1 MSNPILILFYKI
13 YATIYVKV
21 FMDTETK
28 KRMMEHKRWMKYLME

>member
-21 FMDTETK
+21 FMDDKTRKHSREIYLEK
-28 KRMMEHKRWMKYLME
+28 KNMK